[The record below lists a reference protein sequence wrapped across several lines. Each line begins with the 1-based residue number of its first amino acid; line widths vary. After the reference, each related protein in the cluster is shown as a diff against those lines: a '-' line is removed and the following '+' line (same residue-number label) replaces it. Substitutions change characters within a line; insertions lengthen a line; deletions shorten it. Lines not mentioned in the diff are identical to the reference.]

1 MWVVPRK
8 SRKARQSSLPRVIFA
23 NSRKSVREASRKR
36 RVKMANKTVSVD
48 LVFNVK
54 DGELVSAT
62 KRTDA
67 LATSTTKASKAAAS
81 GSGAFSTLG
90 GSISKLAGVAGIALS
105 LAALANAIKNQVS
118 VAIRLNSAY
127 EDLIQQMTSMVY
139 INTTNVTTTGKA
151 ITAQEKY
158 ALATQEAKKQMAA
171 MREVAAR
178 TGYSINELGDAYKA
192 YGTGA
197 AKQMGFD
204 KMQKSFEA
212 IAIAAK
218 GSGRDISTLVMGL
231 DNLAAGTVVAGSE
244 LGIFLNGLGL
254 SNDAIKAA
262 IAEGQ
267 LYELIMEKTAS
278 AVEAANQST
287 QTYTQATN
295 ALKSAWNNLLQ
306 EAGSGYF
313 EGIKKSINDL
323 TAWINDYKDTIL
335 AWVEFL
341 VEKFSNAFGAFVGY
355 AQQLFGYVGDAIKWV
370 ASLFGEAT
378 SEMSAFEIVLSGIG
392 TVLDVVAVAFKTLGN
407 AISAIIA
414 GLKGAINALQT
425 AYYNVKDFF
434 GLADA
439 EDAAKMQRLIAERE
453 QGAETIK
460 GIWKKQIED
469 TKGFLND
476 LDKTW
481 TKKERTAAEAVGENK
496 FSGVGELQTAKSPLS
511 SMGADIT
518 KSTKKQIDTLK
529 SWWDAEF
536 EIREKNLELMAESRQ
551 KELEAEQLRFDKV
564 ISNLNFEIQKKIE
577 SGEITIEQANAL
589 YEAEEKIHQ
598 KRMKSI
604 SEYNETYENLMKNI
618 NSALESNI
626 QNALTGKFSNA
637 GDFFKDLFSS
647 MQQSFAQGLA
657 TSMAQAIMS
666 ADVAKSFTEMFSSAI
681 DKVSSWFGASG
692 GVVNQSGEGASSS
705 GGANTLNQIGFWGS
719 LVGIARNFNDQYGVN
734 TDQGEESVSENFH
747 NKFFSTVTLSR
758 YAEKLGIDYGGLNKF
773 ITGFSK
779 RKTEVAGQGVQLWAQ
794 ATAESINASTWQ
806 TMKETTSKF
815 WGLQEKTKEWTEYF
829 SADSESLRVV
839 RETLRNYQ
847 YLIEDIN
854 GEAQK
859 ITVSAGKYNSYQEII
874 NKGAKS
880 TIAAILGV
888 DEYVYEAFTNSRQV
902 YRGKGYDWVWKIWG
916 GYWKKVDRWST
927 EYFTDYRWVEN
938 SQVTAIYKVWESYAA
953 SVNKEVST
961 ALAESLQSYV
971 DTGNT
976 FEAWKLEFE
985 GKSTEAL
992 KFAADLANEQV
1003 ERILETLGAKD
1014 VTIDNYLAY
1023 RETAL
1028 KESFDPTTIEYINTL
1043 GEYLMSAAEA
1053 TQKYEEALK
1062 DETATKLNLIDPF
1075 LAKTAKIEEINA
1087 DNTSTSEKLNLQIL
1101 STLKQILRIDQE
1113 NQNELYGTPAV
1124 AVARA

>member
-1 MWVVPRK
+1 
-8 SRKARQSSLPRVIFA
+8 
-23 NSRKSVREASRKR
+23 
-36 RVKMANKTVSVD
+36 MANKTVSVD

-62 KRTDA
+62 KRTDT
-67 LATSTTKASKAAAS
+67 LAQSTQKANAAAKQG
-81 GSGAFSTLG
+81 GSAFGSLG
-90 GSISKLAGVAGIALS
+90 GGIAKLAGVAGIALS
-105 LAALANAIKNQVS
+105 LAALANAIKNQIS
-118 VAIRLNSAY
+118 AAISLNAAY
-127 EDLIQQMTSMVY
+127 EDLIAQMTSMVY
-139 INTTNVTTTGKA
+139 INTTNITTTGKA
-151 ITAQEKY
+151 ISAQEKY

-171 MREVAAR
+171 MREVAAK

-254 SNDAIKAA
+254 SNEAIKEA
-262 IAEGQ
+262 IGRGE

-287 QTYTQATN
+287 QTYTQAMN
-295 ALKSAWNNLLQ
+295 SLKAAWNNLLQ
-306 EAGSGYF
+306 ESGSGYF
-313 EGIKKSINDL
+313 DGIKKSINDL
-323 TAWINDYKDTIL
+323 TAWINRYKDEIL
-335 AWVEFL
+335 AWINFYI
-341 VEKFSNAFGAFVGY
+341 EKTSNLFSAITEAFGTAANYLGE
-355 AQQLFGYVGDAIKWV
+355 AIKWI
-370 ASLFGEAT
+370 ASLFGETT
-378 SEMSAFEIVLSGIG
+378 SEMSALAIVMNSLG
-392 TVLDVVAVAFKTLGN
+392 TAFDAITWAFKQLG
-407 AISAIIA
+407 AIISAVIEGI
-414 GLKGAINALQT
+414 KGAINAVQT
-425 AYYNVKDFF
+425 AYYNLKDTF
-434 GLADA
+434 GLADD
-439 EDAAKMQRLIAERE
+439 EDKAKMQQLIERRRV
-453 QGAETIK
+453 GAEELQKINEKMTNANAQFVK
-460 GIWKKQIED
+460 D
-469 TKGFLND
+469 FTA
-476 LDKTW
+476 TW
-481 TKKERTAAEAVGENK
+481 SGEKEANTAKAGQMPS
-496 FSGVGELQTAKSPLS
+496 FSGLGELQTAKSPANAMSDAL
-511 SMGADIT
+511 A

-529 SWWDAEF
+529 TWWDAEF
-536 EIREKNLELMAESRQ
+536 ELREKNLELLNESKE
-551 KELEAEQLRFDKV
+551 KELQAEQLRFDKV

-577 SGEITIEQANAL
+577 SGEITLEQANAL
-589 YEAEEKIHQ
+589 YAAEEKIHN

-604 SEYNETYENLMKNI
+604 SEYNATYENLMKNI

-626 QNALTGKFSNA
+626 QNALTGKFENA
-637 GDFFKDLFSS
+637 GDFFDDLFSS

-692 GVVNQSGEGASSS
+692 GVVNQSGEGANSS
-705 GGANTLNQIGFWGS
+705 GTANTLNQIGFWGS

-734 TDQGEESVSENFH
+734 TDKGEESISDNWI
-747 NKFFSTVTLSR
+747 NKYYSTVTLSK

-773 ITGFSK
+773 LTGFAK
-779 RKTEVAGQGVQLWAQ
+779 RKTEVTGQGVQLWAA
-794 ATAESINASTWQ
+794 ATADAINASTWQ

-815 WGLQEKTKEWTEYF
+815 WGLKKSTKEWTEYY
-829 SADSESLRVV
+829 SADSESLRVI
-839 RETLRNYQ
+839 RETIRNYQ
-847 YLIEDIN
+847 YLIKDIN
-854 GEAQK
+854 GELK
-859 ITVSAGKYNSYQEII
+859 ELSISAGKYSSYQDVI

-916 GYWKKVDRWST
+916 GYWKEVDRYTT

-985 GKSTEAL
+985 GKGTEAL

-1014 VTIDNYLAY
+1014 VTIDNYLSY
-1023 RETAL
+1023 REQAL
-1028 KESFDPTTIEYINTL
+1028 KSSFDPTTIEYINTL

-1087 DNTSTSEKLNLQIL
+1087 DNSSTSEKLNLQIL

-1113 NQNELYGTPAV
+1113 NQNELLNGQNLQATAV
-1124 AVARA
+1124 LARA